1 MTRLNA
7 SKNEKYLKCIQTDK
21 QDANEIRLYDLWRI
35 SIYLVDNM
43 FNFYDID
50 IIIGAHSN
58 TEYLSIE
65 WVNSKNWRLIL

>member
-7 SKNEKYLKCIQTDK
+7 SKMKIILRVH
-21 QDANEIRLYDLWRI
+21 AVSRVL
-35 SIYLVDNM
+35 IYLVDNM

-65 WVNSKNWRLIL
+65 WVNSRN